1 MVTEGNS
8 AYNFEMFEPQ
18 KQRTQPQFKVVQ
30 NKKMERVRTRNFILK
45 VATYVSVFFVGV
57 ISVLFNQIAITEIT
71 NEVSNKNAE
80 LNTLQNEYRML
91 EAQLES
97 SVALTNIEET
107 VTRQLGLTKLDS
119 SQITYLSLSEEDT
132 YTIPE
137 EKQGGLWARIKQV
150 VEYISAQ

>member
-1 MVTEGNS
+1 MVTEGSS

-80 LNTLQNEYRML
+80 LHTLQNEYRML

-119 SQITYLSLSEEDT
+119 SQIT
-132 YTIPE
+132 
-137 EKQGGLWARIKQV
+137 
-150 VEYISAQ
+150 

>member
-1 MVTEGNS
+1 MVTEGSS

-119 SQITYLSLSEEDT
+119 SQITY
-132 YTIPE
+132 
-137 EKQGGLWARIKQV
+137 
-150 VEYISAQ
+150 

>member
-1 MVTEGNS
+1 
-8 AYNFEMFEPQ
+8 
-18 KQRTQPQFKVVQ
+18 
-30 NKKMERVRTRNFILK
+30 MERVRTRNFILK

>member
-1 MVTEGNS
+1 MVTEGSS

>member
-1 MVTEGNS
+1 MVTEGSS

-30 NKKMERVRTRNFILK
+30 NKKMERVRTRNGILK
-45 VATYVSVFFVGV
+45 VATYLTVFLVGV
-57 ISVLFNQIAITEIT
+57 IYVLFNQIAITEIT

-137 EKQGGLWARIKQV
+137 EKQGSLWARIKQV